1 MIQNRT
7 GISALAGIPA
17 YEVDITRVNE
27 QACPLTQEGLGSNA
41 SEVDEVEQGDC
52 VEENHHGCHV
62 TSG

>member
-17 YEVDITRVNE
+17 YGVDKTRVNE
-27 QACPLTQEGLGSNA
+27 QACPLTQEGLWSKA